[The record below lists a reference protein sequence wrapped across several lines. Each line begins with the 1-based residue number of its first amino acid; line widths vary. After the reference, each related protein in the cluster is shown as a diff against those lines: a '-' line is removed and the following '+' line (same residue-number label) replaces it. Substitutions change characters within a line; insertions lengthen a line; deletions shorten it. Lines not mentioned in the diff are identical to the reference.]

1 MTSNSEYAADLAS
14 LSALADRAAKAALAA
29 SADADRAAA
38 DAASLAGDAA
48 LYAHLAA
55 ARLAA
60 FSDEV
65 EK

>member
-1 MTSNSEYAADLAS
+1 VTSKSEYAADLAS
-14 LSALADRAAKAALAA
+14 LIVLADRAAKAAAAA
-29 SADADRAAA
+29 SADADLAAA
-38 DAASLAGDAA
+38 DAASFAGDAK

-60 FSDEV
+60 FSEG